1 MAKGPNAP
9 NRFFCTETAFTVCV
23 RIYRSACLSACLSVC
38 LSLSLCLSACP
49 SIRPSVCPSIRPSVC
64 PCVCASVRPSVG
76 RVCLSYLS
84 LYLPVYLPVCLPACL
99 VYPSISLFQPKIQS
113 INTYN
118 INIHKYAS
126 TSPFHPQPAH
136 VDQHE
141 ICRRCRSRPWL
152 SSREAR
158 TCWPSDGQYPLKSTA
173 RYHNLKILRYFVR

>member
-38 LSLSLCLSACP
+38 LSVSLSLSVCLSVHP
-49 SIRPSVCPSIRPSVC
+49 SIRLSVHP
-64 PCVCASVRPSVG
+64 SVRPSVHPSVHVSVHPSVRRSVG
-76 RVCLSYLS
+76 SVCLIYLS
-84 LYLPVYLPVCLPACL
+84 ICLSICLSACLPACL

-141 ICRRCRSRPWL
+141 ICRRCRSRP
-152 SSREAR
+152 
-158 TCWPSDGQYPLKSTA
+158 
-173 RYHNLKILRYFVR
+173 